1 MGMGLGKQYWVHI
14 LKYFCG
20 NLADCIKFMQD
31 NPPQNEYEWY
41 ELNPIVHVKTS
52 SCTEY
57 QCQLVEDEKRMKR

>member
-52 SCTEY
+52 SCT
-57 QCQLVEDEKRMKR
+57 